1 MADSLIRWKRSD
13 YAKLSYEVRRFN
25 KRIKELEVDEINYLP
40 DLKDYKEIK
49 QNILSRKE
57 LNRILNSLRR
67 FSKEGMNAKVELP
80 SGQELTKWEYR
91 EIKLARNRA
100 IRGLQAE
107 KSMIEQGS
115 KWLGMGDERLDQIES
130 TIKSLNQLEMS
141 RGSEFRS
148 KVIRILDKGRTD
160 RGLKQAM
167 QFRENFMKAFNEMS
181 TFDNYELLKSKLDS
195 IKNPI
200 KFFEYVSQTEILLDL
215 FLYYNDKA
223 TSQTYGGFA
232 SNQDAFNYVLESLG
246 LLS

>member
-40 DLKDYKEIK
+40 DLKDYKDIK

-57 LNRILNSLRR
+57 LNRVLNSLRR

-100 IRGLQAE
+100 IRSLQAE
-107 KSMIEQGS
+107 RSMIEQGS
-115 KWLGMGDERLDQIES
+115 KWVGMGDERLDQIKS
-130 TIKSLNQLEMS
+130 SIHSLNLIELS
-141 RGSEFRS
+141 TGSLFKARKERAL
-148 KVIRILDKGRTD
+148 KLGETDKE
-160 RGLKQAM
+160 LKQSM
-167 QFRENFMKAFNEMS
+167 TYKENFMNALSEMS
-181 TFDNYELLKSKLDS
+181 SYDNFELLFNKLDS

-200 KFFEYVSQTEILLDL
+200 KFFEYISQNETLRDL
-215 FLYYNDKA
+215 FLYYKDKA

-232 SNQDAFNYVLESLG
+232 SNQDAFNHALEELG
-246 LLS
+246 LL

>member
-115 KWLGMGDERLDQIES
+115 KWVGMGDERLDQIKS
-130 TIKSLNQLEMS
+130 SIHSLNLIEQS
-141 RGSEFRS
+141 TGSLFKARKQRALKLGE
-148 KVIRILDKGRTD
+148 TD
-160 RGLKQAM
+160 MKLKQSM
-167 QFRENFMKAFNEMS
+167 TYKENFMNALNEMS
-181 TFDNYELLKSKLDS
+181 SYDNFELLFNKLDS

-200 KFFEYVSQTEILLDL
+200 KFFEYISQNETLRDL
-215 FLYYNDKA
+215 FLYYKDKA

-232 SNQDAFNYVLESLG
+232 SNQDAFNHALEELG
-246 LLS
+246 LL